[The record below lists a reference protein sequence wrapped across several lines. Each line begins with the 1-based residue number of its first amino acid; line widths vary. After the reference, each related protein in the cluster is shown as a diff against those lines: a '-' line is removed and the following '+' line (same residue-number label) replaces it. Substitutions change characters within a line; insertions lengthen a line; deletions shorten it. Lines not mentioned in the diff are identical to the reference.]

1 MYPKFSIKTSLIIAM
16 VALLTSYGI
25 YYYLIRPVPKQEK
38 YGIIQDIEYYSKN
51 KVERKQITSVRN
63 NKTVNASYI
72 EQARYV
78 YIIKLED
85 GKKVR
90 YLEYSN
96 SKKPDYNIGDKLLV
110 TYSVRNLP
118 FYYEK
123 TLVYSVE
130 N

>member
-1 MYPKFSIKTSLIIAM
+1 MYQKLSIKTNIIIATI
-16 VALLTSYGI
+16 ALITFYGI
-25 YYYLIRPVPKQEK
+25 NYYFIRPVPKQVK
-38 YGIIQDIEYYSKN
+38 YGTIQDIEYYSKN

-63 NKTVNASYI
+63 NKTVNTSYT
-72 EQARYV
+72 EQARFV

-110 TYSVRNLP
+110 TYSVRNLL